1 MCVCIR
7 VAPLDHFLF
16 CFDFSFFFSFSLSL
30 PLRRRGTLAYKRIS
44 NEKWGRVCIKSTCHC
59 KSKVNALTGQI
70 DDRRPDGYQE
80 KQEKTKQKSRVRH
93 FLPRRN
99 GLVREQPRRRYT
111 YVRPGKKKIK
121 AEKNPKN

>member
-59 KSKVNALTGQI
+59 KSKVNALLGRSMI
-70 DDRRPDGYQE
+70 GGPMD
-80 KQEKTKQKSRVRH
+80 TKK
-93 FLPRRN
+93 N
-99 GLVREQPRRRYT
+99 
-111 YVRPGKKKIK
+111 KKKQNKKVEFGIFC
-121 AEKNPKN
+121 PGVTD